1 MEVKPGYKQTEVGAI
16 PEDWNAKPLHEDI
29 LLLSGHHVLARNCNV
44 QGDGFPYLTGPAD
57 FPNGVIHQTKFTNNP
72 TTLCQ
77 EGDILVTVK
86 GSGSGTLIESDA
98 SYCISRQLM
107 AIRVKEWDAKFLFYS
122 LLQNASR
129 IKDASTGLIPGL
141 SRSDI
146 LNQKIPLPPLHE
158 QRSIA
163 AALSD
168 VDALIKA
175 LDKLI
180 AKKRDIKQAAMQ
192 ELLTGRRRLPR
203 FEGERGYKQTEVGF
217 IPREWDIIT
226 LGELFTFKNGL
237 NKNKEY
243 FGHGTPI
250 VNYMDVYK
258 RSGIHESDL
267 KGRVSLTRQEIKTYE
282 VRKGDVFFTRTSET
296 VDEIGIAS
304 VMLDDPK
311 NTVFSGFVLRARPK
325 NDLLDNHFKSYC
337 FASKDV
343 RRSIV
348 STCSYTT
355 RALTNGRLLSAVIIP
370 LPPILEQT
378 AIASVLSDMDA
389 EITALEASRDK
400 TKALKQGMMQELLTG
415 RIRLVEGGA
424 A

>member
-1 MEVKPGYKQTEVGAI
+1 MEIKPGFKETEVGVI
-16 PEDWNAKPLHEDI
+16 PDDWKLDRIRNLAYITTGAKNTQDRIEDGEYPFFVRSANVERI
-29 LLLSGHHVLARNCNV
+29 NSYSFSGEAVLTA
-44 QGDGFPYLTGPAD
+44 GDGVGTGKIFHYINGKFDFHQRVYMISNFNETLDGFFFYLYFSTNFYDRIMSMTAKSSVDSVRMEMIAD
-57 FPNGVIHQTKFTNNP
+57 M
-72 TTLCQ
+72 
-77 EGDILVTVK
+77 LV
-86 GSGSGTLIESDA
+86 
-98 SYCISRQLM
+98 
-107 AIRVKEWDAKFLFYS
+107 
-122 LLQNASR
+122 
-129 IKDASTGLIPGL
+129 
-141 SRSDI
+141 
-146 LNQKIPLPPLHE
+146 PLPPLPE
-158 QRSIA
+158 QHAIA